1 MNTRLL
7 ALLALLAVPAV
18 ALAQSA
24 SLYVVQP
31 GDTLY
36 RISRTHNVSVDA
48 IRALNNIEGTTIE
61 VGQTLRLT
69 DRVPLPVR
77 APRAAERPTDEP
89 PAGQPPTIGRQPA
102 APPAA
107 DRQPDRPA
115 EVDRQPAEPA
125 PATGGQTHVVA
136 TGETLFRIALRYDT
150 SVAEI
155 RRLNGIAG
163 DQIEVGQRLVVS
175 AGGGGIR
182 PSAGPP
188 VAGQPAVSQPI
199 ALGPPREWSLT
210 DTTVPAD
217 QVHFVE
223 PGETLYS
230 IAAALGLSADDL
242 ARTNALSTA
251 PLPPG
256 TLLRLPRPVNP
267 ALASRD
273 DVTMTPPDEAGLALV
288 YPDIMRGRPTESG
301 EPYDPAAFT
310 LSHRDFPFG
319 TVVLVTNPAS
329 GRSTFA
335 RVVDRGPVSRAY
347 LVELSAAAA
356 QALELDPNAARRIE
370 LRRLP

>member
-1 MNTRLL
+1 MTRRLL
-7 ALLALLAVPAV
+7 VFLAALAVPAV
-18 ALAQSA
+18 ALAQAA
-24 SLYVVQP
+24 SVYVVQP

-36 RISRTHNVSVDA
+36 RISRANNVSVDQL
-48 IRALNNIEGTTIE
+48 RALNDIEGTTIS

-69 DRVPLPVR
+69 DRVPLPDR
-77 APRAAERPTDEP
+77 TSAPPAVDPQPAPERQPAPEP
-89 PAGQPPTIGRQPA
+89 PAIERAPVIDRQPQAPAA

-107 DRQPDRPA
+107 
-115 EVDRQPAEPA
+115 
-125 PATGGQTHVVA
+125 GGPVHVVEP
-136 TGETLFRIALRYDT
+136 GETLFRIALRYDT
-150 SVAEI
+150 SVAEL
-155 RRLNGIAG
+155 RRLNAITG
-163 DQIEVGQRLVVS
+163 DQIEAGQRLVVR
-175 AGGGGIR
+175 AGGGGAGPAGSAAAAS
-182 PSAGPP
+182 PSATSGPV
-188 VAGQPAVSQPI
+188 VAQPI

-242 ARTNALSTA
+242 ARTNALTTA

-267 ALASRD
+267 ALAAR
-273 DVTMTPPDEAGLALV
+273 TEMPAADEAGLALV
-288 YPDIMRGRPTESG
+288 YPDVMRGRATESG
-301 EPYDPAAFT
+301 EVYDPEAFT
-310 LSHRDFPFG
+310 LSHRDYPFG

-356 QALELDPNAARRIE
+356 AALELDPNAARRVE